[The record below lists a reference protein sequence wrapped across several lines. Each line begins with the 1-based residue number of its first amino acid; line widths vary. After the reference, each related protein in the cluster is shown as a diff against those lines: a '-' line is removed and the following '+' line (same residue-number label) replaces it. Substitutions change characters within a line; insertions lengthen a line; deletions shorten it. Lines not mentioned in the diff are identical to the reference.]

1 MKMNVDLIMQILGI
15 GLIVAIG
22 ESLLREAGKTEYT
35 TIMKL
40 VGLVVSIAVLIP
52 EIADLFEL
60 IRTSFGL

>member
-15 GLIVAIG
+15 GLIVAIA
-22 ESLLREAGKTEYT
+22 ESLLKEAGKTEYT

-52 EIADLFEL
+52 EITDLFEL